1 MRGSRT
7 NPRGYG
13 FHMAEAAALPG
24 VAGRFSIEEE
34 VFLRVLS
41 DGVRAIEEAGIPYV
55 IIGGVGSAALGR
67 PRWTHDIDVLVS
79 PQDGERALEV
89 LAAAGFVTER
99 TNDHWIY
106 KAMSDEV
113 TIDLIFRLVGD
124 IYLDDQMLAHARREA
139 FLGVEVCVA
148 GAEDQI
154 VIKAIANDEQSARH
168 WNDALSLISSCDI
181 DWDYLIERSSK
192 GPRRVLSLL
201 VYAQSDD
208 IVVPTRVIQA
218 LVSTIYDEDES

>member
-1 MRGSRT
+1 
-7 NPRGYG
+7 
-13 FHMAEAAALPG
+13 MAEAAALPG
-24 VAGRFSIEEE
+24 VAGRFSITEE
-34 VFLRVLS
+34 VFGRVLS
-41 DGVRAIEEAGIPYV
+41 DGVRAIEDAGIPYV
-55 IIGGVGSAALGR
+55 LIGGVGSATLGR

-79 PQDGERALEV
+79 PQDGERALEA
-89 LAAAGFVTER
+89 LSAAGFVTER

-106 KAMSDEV
+106 KAMSDDV

-124 IYLDDQMLAHARREA
+124 IYLDDEILAHARRA
-139 FLGVEVCVA
+139 TFLGVEASVA

-168 WNDALSLISSCDI
+168 WNDALALIPSCDI

-201 VYAQSDD
+201 VYAQSED
-208 IVVPTRVIQA
+208 IVVPTSAIRA
-218 LVSTIYDEDES
+218 LVSEIYDEDAS